1 MSNNINMQTLITTI
15 QRGGKNGGLKNEELF
30 VELFNQSTMQNNWI
44 ASIFSKKCTLSES
57 YLHLKRQKKPNAPLV
72 DQSKTDAIL
81 TFKTNP
87 EVIHKI
93 SLKKGAGRPT
103 SSNVSETYALMYSV
117 FQDNHSTNIELSN
130 LLDKIFAHLPDGII
144 TSVYTVNQLKK
155 ENNPDPEFIRAKEQ
169 YLQWKVQYDIC
180 NAFWKEMKQ
189 QHAKYVVDLF
199 KECLSGNLK
208 FGGNEGTADYVIDID
223 VEKDGIQDGNYK
235 TIPLIQSNENLSEY
249 VNKLF
254 NVTNCPFAT
263 KSSRPNSNSPYKIW
277 SRFL

>member
-1 MSNNINMQTLITTI
+1 MQGVITTI
-15 QRGGKNGGLKNEELF
+15 QRGGKNNGLKNEELF
-30 VELFNQSTMQNNWI
+30 VELFNQSTMQNNWF

-57 YLHLKRQKKPNAPLV
+57 YLHLKREKKPNAPLV

-93 SLKKGAGRPT
+93 SLKKGVGRPT

-130 LLDKIFAHLPDGII
+130 LLEKIFAYLPDGII

-155 ENNPDPEFIRAKEQ
+155 ENNPDPEFIRTKEQ

-180 NAFWKEMKQ
+180 NKIWKEIK
-189 QHAKYVVDLF
+189 HHFPEYVVDLF
-199 KECLSGNLK
+199 KECLSGKLK
-208 FGGNEGTADYVIDID
+208 FDNNEGTADFVIDID
-223 VEKDGIQDGNYK
+223 VQKHGIQYGHYK
-235 TIPLIQSNENLSEY
+235 IIPLIQSNENLLSEY

-254 NVTNCPFAT
+254 NATNCPFAT